1 MNQKL
6 LESSRTSL
14 DEACGEII
22 RRLSEQ
28 QKPYS
33 ITSLAKESQLHRKT
47 VEKAI
52 KLLLTEQEWLDNYRL
67 KLLTVDN
74 RKIITLES
82 RTGLLSYP
90 EDIQRLIIKARHFPM
105 PTPEVYPL
113 VYLYLNDA
121 ISLEKAISVKGK
133 NEVLQKLLRQ
143 GQIRE
148 QKKSRY
154 YLTEEGIIVAKGTLR
169 IFPELEKHRKP

>member
-1 MNQKL
+1 MKQKL
-6 LESSRTSL
+6 VERTPL

-22 RRLSEQ
+22 RRLSEE

-33 ITSLAKESQLHRKT
+33 ITSLAKESQLHRRT

-52 KLLLTEQEWLDNYRL
+52 KLLLAEQEWLDNYRL
-67 KLLTVDN
+67 KLLTVGN
-74 RKIITLES
+74 TKIITLES

-90 EDIQRLIIKARHFPM
+90 EDIQRLIIKTRHFPL

-121 ISLEKAISVKGK
+121 ISSEKSIPIKGK
-133 NEVLQKLLRQ
+133 DEEIRKLLRQ
-143 GQIRE
+143 GKIGE

-154 YLTEEGIIVAKGTLR
+154 YLTEEGIIVAKGTIR
-169 IFPELEKHRKP
+169 IFPDLEKHRKEA